1 MPSDIFSPNYIT
13 AIATVVLVII
23 TAYYAWQNRKYVKL
37 IEEDRRR
44 QQIEQLINCFLYLLL
59 HNLEEDLKKLSGSKF
74 ITSIRKK
81 TKKLPEISLDIGRI
95 SGLFETH
102 EYNTYK
108 FLIPQNYRS
117 KIENFREEYLN
128 SIEALRRQIREVAE
142 NIPENF
148 VEKVSNL
155 INEFKK
161 KYEIPGHGNDK
172 MEDAYYFL
180 ELIIEGGEEI
190 EGTENLKKFI
200 VAPDNLEK
208 FWELNKEKIRLE
220 LFKDEKIKEKIEEIW
235 KKKQAVIKI
244 AKDYREIVNELINKW
259 VKDYGVIL
267 SPPSFHSV
275 IRGL

>member
-44 QQIEQLINCFLYLLL
+44 QQIQQLTKDFLYPLLL
-59 HNLEEDLKKLSGSKF
+59 NLEEDLKKLSGGKF

-81 TKKLPEISLDIGRI
+81 TKKHPEMVYLDIGRI
-95 SGLFETH
+95 SGLFETR

-161 KYEIPGHGNDK
+161 KYEIPGHGKDK

-180 ELIIEGGEEI
+180 QLIIEGGEEI
-190 EGTENLKKFI
+190 RVLE
-200 VAPDNLEK
+200 NLEK
-208 FWELNKEKIRLE
+208 FWELNKEQIRLE
-220 LFKDEKIKEKIEEIW
+220 LFKDEEIKEKIEEMR

-244 AKDYREIVNELINKW
+244 AKNYKEIVNELINKW
-259 VKDYGVIL
+259 VKDYGL
-267 SPPSFHSV
+267 LLPPPSAHSV
-275 IRGL
+275 ISP